1 MFQTILLD
9 VAPDPTGVGSLAAV
23 VLLVIAFIG
32 LIAGGLV
39 LFLWYR
45 KRSMR
50 RMIMVQHEPLLAPG
64 PRTGSTEQ
72 SKPTVRIQDFS
83 T

>member
-9 VAPDPTGVGSLAAV
+9 VAPDPTGAGSLAAV
-23 VLLVIAFIG
+23 VLLVIALIA
-32 LIAGGLV
+32 LIAGGLA

-50 RMIMVQHEPLLAPG
+50 GMIMVQHEPLPAAG
-64 PRTGSTEQ
+64 GSQ
-72 SKPTVRIQDFS
+72 AQLSNPNQP
-83 T
+83 

>member
-9 VAPDPTGVGSLAAV
+9 VAPDPGGVGSLAAV

-39 LFLWYR
+39 LFLWFR

-50 RMIMVQHEPLLAPG
+50 GMIMVQHEPLPAPG
-64 PRTGSTEQ
+64 GGQAQLSNPSQ
-72 SKPTVRIQDFS
+72 P
-83 T
+83 

>member
-9 VAPDPTGVGSLAAV
+9 VAPDPAGVGSLAAV
-23 VLLVIAFIG
+23 VLLVIALIA

-50 RMIMVQHEPLLAPG
+50 EMIMVQHEPLLASG
-64 PRTGSTEQ
+64 ARTGSTEQ
-72 SKPTVRIQDFS
+72 SKPAVRIQDFS